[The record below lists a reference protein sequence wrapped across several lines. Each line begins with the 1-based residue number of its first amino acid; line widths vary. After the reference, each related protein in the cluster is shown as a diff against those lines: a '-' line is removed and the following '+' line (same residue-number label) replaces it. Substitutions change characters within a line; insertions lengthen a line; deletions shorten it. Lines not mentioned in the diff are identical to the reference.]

1 VQDKIDYPL
10 TSEQL
15 SDLLVTAFEGGS
27 NYWIG
32 KVELVS
38 PNSEENHNWY
48 ADQVVLEKEFE
59 IQITTDDGDQYVLNK
74 SIISRNKTPHWV
86 ANDLMNDNMDAETAD
101 AWLQNALFNDIIY
114 G

>member
-10 TSEQL
+10 TPQQL

-27 NYWIG
+27 NYWLG
-32 KVELVS
+32 KAELVS
-38 PNSEENHNWY
+38 AQTGNDLLWYGDVAFLEE
-48 ADQVVLEKEFE
+48 EFE
-59 IQITTDDGDQYVLNK
+59 IDITTDDGDKYRLNK
-74 SIISRNKTPHWV
+74 NTISRNKTPTWV
-86 ANDLMNDNMDAETAD
+86 ATDLMSDNMDAETAD